1 MGLYDITESEIPKA
15 KQYNVVLYGIGKT
28 CEKSLG
34 YIEERFNIK
43 GCSDSN
49 NNLSECEIA
58 KRYKFYCPDELKCL
72 PYDYILVTSIYDG
85 EICKKLMDEI
95 GIERSKILLRTEW
108 THIPFEK
115 KFGEENFEKKFY
127 ILRKEISSKIGLYG
141 IVFAFLE
148 QMAIIEN
155 NGYIPVVDMCNY
167 RNQYLDDEK
176 IGTEN
181 AWEYFFEKWSGHTL
195 PEVYSSKNVILGYD
209 APLYKTNIKSKYNI
223 NEFKRLYKKYFRLKA
238 EVLSEVE
245 KEYNRIIGD
254 KKNILGVL
262 YRGSDMTAL
271 KLPNHPIQLTI
282 DEMSDLIHL
291 YIKKYNVKT
300 IFVCTEDAMALDEF
314 RKRFSD
320 YIVVYTNQKRF
331 ANTGKKWIADI
342 TFDRE
347 NDKYLRGLEYITA
360 IEILS
365 RCDYLLAGS
374 NTGSICAEIINGD
387 KYADC
392 QIIDKG
398 AY

>member
-141 IVFAFLE
+141 IVFAF
-148 QMAIIEN
+148 
-155 NGYIPVVDMCNY
+155 P
-167 RNQYLDDEK
+167 
-176 IGTEN
+176 
-181 AWEYFFEKWSGHTL
+181 
-195 PEVYSSKNVILGYD
+195 
-209 APLYKTNIKSKYNI
+209 
-223 NEFKRLYKKYFRLKA
+223 
-238 EVLSEVE
+238 
-245 KEYNRIIGD
+245 
-254 KKNILGVL
+254 
-262 YRGSDMTAL
+262 
-271 KLPNHPIQLTI
+271 
-282 DEMSDLIHL
+282 
-291 YIKKYNVKT
+291 
-300 IFVCTEDAMALDEF
+300 
-314 RKRFSD
+314 
-320 YIVVYTNQKRF
+320 
-331 ANTGKKWIADI
+331 ANTC
-342 TFDRE
+342 
-347 NDKYLRGLEYITA
+347 
-360 IEILS
+360 S
-365 RCDYLLAGS
+365 
-374 NTGSICAEIINGD
+374 
-387 KYADC
+387 
-392 QIIDKG
+392 
-398 AY
+398 